1 MNEKRLLNNMT
12 PGSKRAGLGDRLIA
26 LEEQVAGSIL
36 TEAAG
41 DLATLTDTVD
51 TLSDTVATLSSTV
64 AGLPTQATAIAD
76 SEEVTNPTVAEF
88 NALLAALRASGAI
101 ASE

>member
-26 LEEQVAGSIL
+26 LEEQVAG
-36 TEAAG
+36 
-41 DLATLTDTVD
+41 
-51 TLSDTVATLSSTV
+51 
-64 AGLPTQATAIAD
+64 LPTQATAIAD
-76 SEEVTNPTVAEF
+76 SEEATNPTVAEF